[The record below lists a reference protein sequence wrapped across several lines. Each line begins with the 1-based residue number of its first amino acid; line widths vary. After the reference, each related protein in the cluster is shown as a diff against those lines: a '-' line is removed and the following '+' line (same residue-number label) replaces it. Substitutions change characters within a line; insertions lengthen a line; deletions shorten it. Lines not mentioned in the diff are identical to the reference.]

1 MAPVLF
7 LGRRRITTATSNLGD
22 LGDAAETGR
31 TCATGAPHC
40 HPLAS
45 LICVPSRG
53 HEWGD
58 RGRAA
63 GDIEDLAS
71 KLYCRRA
78 DRGFACRD
86 SSDRGIAPERG
97 NAECK
102 SGRWAEPPPAEC

>member
-22 LGDAAETGR
+22 LVDAAETGR
-31 TCATGAPHC
+31 TCATGAPYC

-53 HEWGD
+53 HELG
-58 RGRAA
+58 GTAA
-63 GDIEDLAS
+63 ARLATFEDLAS

-78 DRGFACRD
+78 DSDFACRD
-86 SSDRGIAPERG
+86 WSDRGTAPKHR

-102 SGRWAEPPPAEC
+102 SG